1 MQCFYNTIIGNVT
14 DTVTET
20 VTVERYEVHIMRTS
34 GVLLPVAS
42 LPSKYG
48 IGAFS
53 KEAYEF
59 VDTLEKAGQSYWQI
73 LPLGPTGYGDSP
85 YQSFSTFAGN
95 PYFIDLE
102 KLIKKGWITKD
113 ECKAYDF
120 GDNAGYV
127 DYEKIYNCRYEI
139 LRKAYERSR
148 IADDADFQKFCKANK
163 EWLDD
168 YALYTEIK
176 AANGGKSWS
185 EWEDEYRL
193 RDELA
198 LEKFAKENQE
208 GLLFQ
213 KFMQYEF
220 ATQWGALKAYAN
232 EKGIEII
239 GDIPIYVAFDSA
251 DSWSHPELFQF
262 DENGLPTG
270 VAGCP
275 PDAFSATGQLWGN
288 PLYKWEYHKE
298 TGYAWWM
305 KRIRHCV
312 ELYDVIRI
320 DHFRGFDEY
329 FSIPYGAETAVDG
342 HWEKGPGMDLFWKVR
357 EALGEKPVIAEDL
370 GYVTDS
376 VRDLVRDSGF
386 PGMKVLEF
394 AFDSRDSG
402 CANDYLPH
410 NYPVNSVA
418 YTGTHDNETLA
429 GWWGSISKNEQKLTR
444 EYLCDTY
451 TPEAELNKPLI
462 SLIMRSAA
470 KWCVIPM
477 QDYLGLDNKCRM
489 NTPSTVGTNWKW
501 RIRKNQLSVKLQKEI
516 HAVTLRYGRMNWT
529 EDVEEAAEAEK

>member
-1 MQCFYNTIIGNVT
+1 
-14 DTVTET
+14 
-20 VTVERYEVHIMRTS
+20 MRAS
-34 GVLLPVAS
+34 GILLPVAS
-42 LPSKYG
+42 LPSRYG
-48 IGAFS
+48 IGCFS

-59 VDTLEKAGQSYWQI
+59 VDRLEEAGQSYWQI

-102 KLIKKGWITKD
+102 TLVKEGLLTEE
-113 ECKAYDF
+113 ECDACDF
-120 GDNAGYV
+120 GDNAEYI
-127 DYEKIYNCRYEI
+127 DYEKIYLSRFKV
-139 LRKAYERSR
+139 LRKAFERFA
-148 IADDADFQKFCKANK
+148 ADDVYDAFVSENGY
-163 EWLDD
+163 WLED
-168 YALYTEIK
+168 YALYMAIK
-176 AANGGKSWS
+176 DALGGISWS
-185 EWEDEYRL
+185 EWPAELKDREEAALNQKRE
-193 RDELA
+193 ELA
-198 LEKFAKENQE
+198 EEVAFYKFQ
-208 GLLFQ
+208 Q
-213 KFMQYEF
+213 FMF
-220 ATQWGALKAYAN
+220 LKQWKALKAYAN
-232 EKGIEII
+232 EKGIRII

-251 DSWSHPELFQF
+251 DTWANPVLFQF
-262 DENGLPTG
+262 DEDNQPKA

-288 PLYKWEYHKE
+288 PLYKWDYHKS
-298 TGYAWWM
+298 TGYAWWLLRLAHVF
-305 KRIRHCV
+305 K
-312 ELYDVIRI
+312 LYDTVRI

-329 FSIPYGAETAVDG
+329 YSIPFGDQTAERG

-376 VRDLVRDSGF
+376 VRELVRDSGF

-429 GWWGSISKNEQKLTR
+429 GWWGSISKDEQKLTR

-451 TPEAELNKPLI
+451 TPEAELNKSLI

-516 HAVTLRYGRMNWT
+516 YTVTLRYGRMNWT
-529 EDVEEAAEAEK
+529 EDPAETAEIEK